1 MAFTPSQLA
10 LLKNLVGEHEEEMA
24 RKTLKCIE
32 RSLGAVPKDG
42 YQGRFRCAH
51 CHNEYIAV
59 EMSDA
64 ELEYLKHILD
74 HIWCSCSGV
83 PRPYNSSSDID
94 DSTKHRLADVLYE
107 TPIPDVRQVLKRYS
121 KEEIYETLRQCPDT
135 HIREFQ
141 GQHTADENQTI

>member
-1 MAFTPSQLA
+1 M
-10 LLKNLVGEHEEEMA
+10 
-24 RKTLKCIE
+24 
-32 RSLGAVPKDG
+32 VPEDG

-59 EMSDA
+59 EISDA

-83 PRPYNSSSDID
+83 PRPYNTSSSSEID
-94 DSTKHRLADVLYE
+94 DSTKHHLVDILYE
-107 TPIPDVRQVLKRYS
+107 PPIPDVRRVLECYS
-121 KEEIYETLRQCPDT
+121 KEEIYKTLHQRPDT

-141 GQHTADENQTI
+141 R